1 MAIAINEVHL
11 TQFIL
16 MPSVTTNKQSFSLIL
31 ISLFALL
38 LTFQSC
44 KEKHNKIANNLF
56 KTTQNKVFKDLDDDA
71 YALVFKKELEIE
83 KLKLSNEPVIEAYYK
98 ANNYLPV
105 FVMNHLAN
113 GDLDAITDFYSK
125 ANEHGIDPKLF
136 QPEELKAMIA
146 KFHDVNSIKTAN
158 EVYSELAKL
167 ELLATSTL
175 TKYANAMQF
184 GVVNPKKIYSRYF
197 TATKRP
203 DSTSMKATLIAADTR
218 AYLDSIQ
225 PKDPQYLALQKA
237 YLHGDSLNG
246 LSKEETRRYLLVNM
260 ERLRWRN
267 KPYEPKYVYVNIPD
281 YRLDVFE
288 NGKSILNMKV
298 CVGQGRN
305 MDAQNS
311 LAKYDDTC
319 AIDKPFPRETPQLNS
334 LIHSVDVNP
343 VWNIP
348 RSIATKEII
357 IEAAKDRYYLSNKN
371 IDVYKD
377 GNLIDNPEDI
387 DWTTVTKDN
396 LDYDFKQR
404 PGEDN
409 SLGKIKFLFKN
420 KSSVYLHDTPA
431 KSAFRKAMRAVSH
444 GCVRLGD
451 PQALAKNLFGEGE
464 DFDTIVEGMAADNPD
479 PTSIA
484 LPKKTPIYITY
495 VTCWADEAGAL
506 QSRQDVYGL
515 DIVLYAHLK
524 KFLSK

>member
-1 MAIAINEVHL
+1 
-11 TQFIL
+11 
-16 MPSVTTNKQSFSLIL
+16 MPSVTTNKTSLPLVL
-31 ISLFALL
+31 IALFALL
-38 LTFQSC
+38 FPFQSC
-44 KEKHNKIANNLF
+44 KEKHIKIADNLF
-56 KTTQNKVFKDLDDDA
+56 KTTQNKLFNDLDDEA
-71 YALVFKKELEIE
+71 YVAVFKKELSTK

-98 ANNYLPV
+98 TNGYLPV

-113 GDLDAITDFYSK
+113 GDLDAISDYYSK

-136 QPEELKAMIA
+136 HPEELKTLVA
-146 KFHDVNSIKTAN
+146 KLHNVNDIKTPDEA
-158 EVYSELAKL
+158 YHIIAQL
-167 ELLATSTL
+167 ELLTASTL
-175 TKYANAMQF
+175 IKYSNTLQF

-197 TATKRP
+197 AATKRP
-203 DSTSMKATLIAADTR
+203 DSTSMKMVFTEASTKT
-218 AYLDSIQ
+218 YLDSIQ
-225 PKDPQYLALQKA
+225 PKNPQYLALQKA
-237 YLHGDSLNG
+237 YLSGDSLAG
-246 LSKEETRRYLLVNM
+246 LSAEETKRYLLVNM

-267 KPYEPKYVYVNIPD
+267 KPFESKYVYVNIPD

-288 NGKSILNMKV
+288 DGKSVLNMKV

-305 MDAQNS
+305 MAMQNS

-319 AIDKPFPRETPQLNS
+319 TTDKPFPRETPQLNS

-348 RSIATKEII
+348 QSIATKEII
-357 IEAAKDRYYLSNKN
+357 VEAARDKFYLSNKN

-377 GNLIDNPEDI
+377 GNLVDNPEDI
-387 DWTTVTKDN
+387 DWSKITKDN

-464 DFDTIVEGMAADNPD
+464 GFDTIVKDMAADNPD
-479 PTSIA
+479 PTNIS
-484 LPKKTPIYITY
+484 LPKRTPIYITY
-495 VTCWADEAGAL
+495 VTCWADDTGAL
-506 QSRQDVYGL
+506 QYRQDVYGL
-515 DIVLYAHLK
+515 DIVLYAHLQR
-524 KFLSK
+524 FLTK

>member
-1 MAIAINEVHL
+1 
-11 TQFIL
+11 
-16 MPSVTTNKQSFSLIL
+16 MPPVTTNKQSLSFIL

-38 LTFQSC
+38 LTIQSC
-44 KEKHNKIANNLF
+44 KEKHNKIATNLF

-71 YALVFKKELEIE
+71 YTAAFKKELEIE
-83 KLKLSNEPVIEAYYK
+83 KLKLSNEPAIEAYYK
-98 ANNYLPV
+98 ANNYMPV

-113 GDLDAITDFYSK
+113 GDLDAIPEFCSK
-125 ANEHGIDPKLF
+125 ADEHGIDPELF
-136 QPEELKAMIA
+136 HPGELKAMIA
-146 KFHDVNSIKTAN
+146 KFHGKTGISNTEEA
-158 EVYSELAKL
+158 YQELAKL

-175 TKYANAMQF
+175 TKYANAIQF

-197 TATKRP
+197 TATKHP
-203 DSTSMKATLIAADTR
+203 DSASMKATLMASDTK

-225 PKDPQYLALQKA
+225 PKDRQYLALQKA
-237 YLHGDSLNG
+237 YLHGDTFDG
-246 LSKEETRRYLLVNM
+246 LSKEETQRYLLVNM

-267 KPYEPKYVYVNIPD
+267 KPYEPKYVYVNVPD

-305 MDAQNS
+305 MDGQNS
-311 LAKYDDTC
+311 LGKYDDTC

-334 LIHSVDVNP
+334 VIHSVDVNP

-377 GNLIDNPEDI
+377 GKLIDDPEDV
-387 DWTTVTKDN
+387 DWSAVTKDN

-431 KSAFRKAMRAVSH
+431 KSAFGKAMRAVSH

-464 DFDTIVEGMAADNPD
+464 EFDTIVKDMATDNPD

-495 VTCWADEAGAL
+495 VTCWADETGVL
-506 QSRQDVYGL
+506 QHRPDVYGL
-515 DIVLYAHLK
+515 DIVLYDHLK
-524 KFLSK
+524 KFLTK

>member
-1 MAIAINEVHL
+1 
-11 TQFIL
+11 
-16 MPSVTTNKQSFSLIL
+16 MPPVTKNKLSISLIL

-44 KEKHNKIANNLF
+44 KKKHDKIANNLF
-56 KTTQNKVFKDLDDDA
+56 KITKNKVFKDFDDDA
-71 YALVFKKELEIE
+71 YVVVFKKELANE
-83 KLKLSNEPVIEAYYK
+83 KLKLSNEPVIEAFYK

-105 FVMNHLAN
+105 FVMDHLAN
-113 GDLDAITDFYSK
+113 GDLDAIPDFYDK
-125 ANEHGIDPKLF
+125 ATDHGIDPKLF
-136 QPEELKAMIA
+136 STTELKAMIA
-146 KFHDVNSIKTAN
+146 KFHDANSIKTIEEA
-158 EVYSELAKL
+158 YTDMAKL
-167 ELLATSTL
+167 ELLATSSL

-184 GVVNPKKIYSRYF
+184 GLLNPQKIYSRYF

-203 DSTSMKATLIAADTR
+203 DSTSMKAVLTATDTK

-225 PKDPQYLALQKA
+225 PKDPQYITLQKA
-237 YLHGDSLNG
+237 YLHGDTFDG
-246 LSKEETRRYLLVNM
+246 LSKEETQRYLLVNM

-288 NGKSILNMKV
+288 NGKSVLNMKV

-305 MDAQNS
+305 MNAQNS
-311 LAKYDDTC
+311 LVKYDDTC
-319 AIDKPFPRETPQLNS
+319 AIDKPFARETPQLNS

-377 GNLIDNPEDI
+377 GKLIDNPEDV
-387 DWTTVTKDN
+387 DWSTVTKDN

-431 KSAFRKAMRAVSH
+431 KMAFGQSMRAVSH

-451 PQALAKNLFGEGE
+451 PQALAKNLFGEGK
-464 DFDTIVEGMAADNPD
+464 DFDTIVEDMATDNPD

-495 VTCWADEAGAL
+495 VTCWADETGAI
-506 QSRQDVYGL
+506 QHRQDVYGL